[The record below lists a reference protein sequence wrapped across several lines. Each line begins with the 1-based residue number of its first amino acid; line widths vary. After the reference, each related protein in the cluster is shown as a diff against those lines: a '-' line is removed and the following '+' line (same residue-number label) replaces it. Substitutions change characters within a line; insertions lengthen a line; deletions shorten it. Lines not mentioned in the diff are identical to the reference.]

1 MIFAVLLQ
9 TCHKNRRPLEFL
21 AKKTTQNFA
30 HAPLELCE
38 MSVKISYKIQ
48 LKVQQISAAMKMKKK
63 PEHF

>member
-1 MIFAVLLQ
+1 MNFAVLLQ

-38 MSVKISYKIQ
+38 MSVIISDKIQ
-48 LKVQQISAAMKMKKK
+48 LKIQQIRARYFNKNL
-63 PEHF
+63 EN